1 MSMHFPLEEPVLIFG
16 FAVFIF
22 LLSPILMRKLRV
34 PAIIG
39 PIIAGIIVGPN
50 GLELLARDST
60 IELLGTVGLLFIM
73 FIAGLE
79 LDLDGFK
86 KYRNRSILFGLLSFA
101 VPFIL
106 GIAVGL
112 WLGLSLISAILFGS
126 IFSSHTLLG
135 YPAISRLGV
144 AKNKAVTTAVG
155 GTLLTDSLAL
165 LVLAIITG
173 ASEGNLTFGFIVI
186 LDYCHS
192 TFCCSCSRFY
202 PLSDKVVL

>member
-1 MSMHFPLEEPVLIFG
+1 MHFPLQEPVLIFG

-101 VPFIL
+101 IPFIL

-112 WLGLSLISAILFGS
+112 WLGLSHDIC
-126 IFSSHTLLG
+126 H
-135 YPAISRLGV
+135 
-144 AKNKAVTTAVG
+144 
-155 GTLLTDSLAL
+155 
-165 LVLAIITG
+165 
-173 ASEGNLTFGFIVI
+173 FIW
-186 LDYCHS
+186 
-192 TFCCSCSRFY
+192 
-202 PLSDKVVL
+202 

>member
-1 MSMHFPLEEPVLIFG
+1 
-16 FAVFIF
+16 
-22 LLSPILMRKLRV
+22 MRKLRV

-101 VPFIL
+101 Q
-106 GIAVGL
+106 
-112 WLGLSLISAILFGS
+112 
-126 IFSSHTLLG
+126 
-135 YPAISRLGV
+135 
-144 AKNKAVTTAVG
+144 
-155 GTLLTDSLAL
+155 
-165 LVLAIITG
+165 
-173 ASEGNLTFGFIVI
+173 
-186 LDYCHS
+186 
-192 TFCCSCSRFY
+192 
-202 PLSDKVVL
+202 

>member
-1 MSMHFPLEEPVLIFG
+1 MHFPLEEPVLIFG

-101 VPFIL
+101 IPFIL
-106 GIAVGL
+106 GI
-112 WLGLSLISAILFGS
+112 
-126 IFSSHTLLG
+126 SSRIM
-135 YPAISRLGV
+135 AWSQ
-144 AKNKAVTTAVG
+144 
-155 GTLLTDSLAL
+155 S
-165 LVLAIITG
+165 
-173 ASEGNLTFGFIVI
+173 
-186 LDYCHS
+186 
-192 TFCCSCSRFY
+192 
-202 PLSDKVVL
+202 